1 MTKIAASASKMT
13 ATYLLSWNPTKWVWR
28 GFEAAAAKV
37 SRGTPR
43 RDFWTCGN
51 TKRIQKGDRFLFIRL
66 GSEPRG
72 IIGGGKILSEP
83 REVDHWDDSRKAR
96 GVAALGADILFDH
109 LSVLPVVPMD
119 ELKSEYPDVWWT
131 PQSSGMLL
139 PRAVADEIF
148 RLLDHHRSAP
158 KADDDGFRQRVWAI
172 RSLGPVSKPNG
183 VAAPLKDRV
192 TVERTRRNSRVAAWI
207 QDRASG
213 RCELCRERGPF
224 EDDSGNRFLEVHHVV
239 PLADGGPDTPSNT
252 VALCPNCHRRA
263 HYAKDR
269 ASVANRLVKVV
280 RARKL

>member
-1 MTKIAASASKMT
+1 VN
-13 ATYLLSWNPTKWVWR
+13 ATYLFSWNPTKWEWK

-72 IIGGGKILSEP
+72 IIGGGRILSDP
-83 REVDHWDDSRKAR
+83 RLVDHWDDSRRAR

-139 PRAVADEIF
+139 PGAM
-148 RLLDHHRSAP
+148 RSFGCSTIIEASP
-158 KADDDGFRQRVWAI
+158 RQ
-172 RSLGPVSKPNG
+172 
-183 VAAPLKDRV
+183 
-192 TVERTRRNSRVAAWI
+192 TT
-207 QDRASG
+207 
-213 RCELCRERGPF
+213 
-224 EDDSGNRFLEVHHVV
+224 
-239 PLADGGPDTPSNT
+239 T
-252 VALCPNCHRRA
+252 
-263 HYAKDR
+263 
-269 ASVANRLVKVV
+269 ASVKEFGPSDPWGQFPNPMGLLPHSRTA
-280 RARKL
+280 